1 MKWLNRINPF
11 RAGTSTL
18 SNPDQWLVD
27 AILGG
32 MSTAAGVTVTPLK
45 ALGVSTVFA
54 CVNRVSQSVAT
65 IPLKLYRSLPG
76 GGRVEATE
84 HPLFSLLH
92 DSPNPEMTSGDFR
105 RAVQSHLT
113 LRNNGYALIVRNG
126 LGQVSELWPIDYADV
141 QVRRNSVTRELEYT
155 VQGKAVHASQVL
167 HLRSMTVNGILGL
180 DTVSTGRD
188 TIALAIA
195 LQDNAS
201 KFFANGSRPGSIL
214 EHPGVLGD
222 EAAKRLRESFERLY
236 KGSENAYKVAVLEE
250 GLKFVSN
257 RTDNKDSQFLESKKE
272 QSLAICQLFGIPPH
286 KVGILDNAT
295 FSNIEHQNIEYV
307 QDTLLSACSA
317 WEQTLN
323 MKLLTEIERR
333 TYSFGFVLDGLLRG
347 DIKTRYEAYAIAR
360 NWGWLNADD
369 IRGLENMNPLP
380 DGKGKVYL
388 QPLNMVEAGTP
399 PAAPKFTPPPA
410 APEAPDPA
418 DPADPIDPLD
428 V

>member
-1 MKWLNRINPF
+1 MNKLRGVKWLNRINPF
-11 RAGTSTL
+11 RNGTATL
-18 SNPDQWLVD
+18 ANPDQWLVD

-32 MSTAAGVTVTPLK
+32 MSSAAGVTVTPLK

-105 RAVQSHLT
+105 RAVQSHLS

-126 LGQVSELWPIDYADV
+126 LGQVSELWPIDYADI
-141 QVRRNSVTRELEYT
+141 QLRRNVTTQSLEYL
-155 VQGKAVHASQVL
+155 VQGKPVSADRIL
-167 HLRSMTVNGILGL
+167 HLRSMTVNGLVGL
-180 DTVSTGRD
+180 DTVSTARD

-257 RTDNKDSQFLESKKE
+257 RTDNKDSQFLESKK
-272 QSLAICQLFGIPPH
+272 QQALDICQLFGLPPH

-307 QDTLLSACSA
+307 QDTLLSACA
-317 WEQTLN
+317 VWEQTLN
-323 MKLLTEIERR
+323 MKLLNEVERR
-333 TYSFGFVLDGLLRG
+333 TFSFGFVLDGLLRG

-360 NWGWLNADD
+360 NWGWLSADE
-369 IRGLENMNPLP
+369 IRGYENMNPLP

-388 QPLNMVEAGTP
+388 QPLNMMEAG
-399 PAAPKFTPPPA
+399 APPPA
-410 APEAPDPA
+410 PRPQLPLPAP
-418 DPADPIDPLD
+418 
-428 V
+428 